1 MKLTATDFIR
11 IVVGLLFL
19 ALGLSHFYY
28 THDMA
33 IFVPLPTGSIYF
45 VFLVGAGLT
54 FASLALIMNKAV
66 KTSLVVIALL
76 LAISGGFVQLGIE
89 SRNPDEIIKSVSI
102 VNIIKLLVATM
113 VLLGAV
119 YSKRK

>member
-45 VFLVGAGLT
+45 VYLVGAGFT

-89 SRNPDEIIKSVSI
+89 SRNPDEILKSVSI

-119 YSKRK
+119 YRKGK